1 MAKDSNHANAFEL
14 FAEERA
20 LVAAAHE
27 LVQQGEFS
35 PVEWQSHYA
44 KLLRKYET
52 LLRQAIKITGS
63 GDAIQS
69 RLIRTQ
75 AKLDARNT
83 ELRHVNDRLRELD
96 RVKAAFTAM
105 LVHDLKSPLS
115 VVKATLELLAEEPTV
130 SEGPY
135 AQLVTAA
142 SHSTET
148 MLTLINEMLDVARSE
163 SQEITLES
171 RRLDLVPCL
180 NELLEEVRVAA
191 RPKNIAVLLTCSPVP
206 LVLGDWSKL
215 RRVLTNLTSN
225 AIKFTPVGGQLRLSC
240 QVESYPE
247 KPRQKLVVIR
257 VADTGE
263 GIPEADLPYIFDPY
277 RQVQASKKK
286 GLGVGLG
293 LAIAKRITEAHGGT
307 IAVESQVGQGTCFTI
322 TLPAAETSIRLTPAA
337 GLAVP
342 GAENPA

>member
-20 LVAAAHE
+20 LVEAARG
-27 LVQQGEFS
+27 LIQQGELS
-35 PVEWQSHYA
+35 PAEWQSHYA
-44 KLLRKYET
+44 KLLKKYET

-63 GDAIQS
+63 GDAIQN
-69 RLIRTQ
+69 RLIRMQ
-75 AKLDARNT
+75 AKLNARNT
-83 ELRHVNDRLRELD
+83 ELRYVNDRLRELD

-115 VVKATLELLAEEPTV
+115 VVKATLELLADEPAV
-130 SEGPY
+130 ADGPY

-142 SHSTET
+142 NHSTET
-148 MLTLINEMLDVARSE
+148 TLTLINEMLEVTRSE
-163 SQEITLES
+163 SQEITLEN

-180 NELLEEVRVAA
+180 NELFEEVRVAA
-191 RPKNIAVLLTCSPVP
+191 RPKNIEVLLTCNPVP
-206 LVLGDWSKL
+206 SVLGDWSKL

-225 AIKFTPVGGQLRLSC
+225 AIKFTPAGGQLRLSC
-240 QVESYPE
+240 HAESHPE
-247 KPRQKLVVIR
+247 KPRQKLIILR

-263 GIPEADLPYIFDPY
+263 GIPETDLPYIFDPY

-286 GLGVGLG
+286 ALGVGLG

-307 IAVESQVGQGTCFTI
+307 IAVESRVGQGTCFTI
-322 TLPAAETSIRLTPAA
+322 TLPAAETSVQLIPPA
-337 GLAVP
+337 GLIVP
-342 GAENPA
+342 STEETV